1 MRVSLLGPGDVDKIT
16 KYGKINKKEL
26 SKLIKD
32 IAVLLAKKGFEIVLV
47 PAKGIGYLIAQEY
60 KKNKGKKIIG
70 AVPRDDK
77 EFGLGH
83 IEKYLSIMDEEVNI
97 GDWYDLNGRIA
108 AMSDVALVIG
118 LGCGTMCDICELKY
132 HYLYKNCKTQLV
144 IFENTIS
151 RHLHPELEDD
161 LKGIIYI
168 NSVAELEKIID
179 EVKK

>member
-1 MRVSLLGPGDVDKIT
+1 MRVSLLGPGDVNKIT
-16 KYGKINKKEL
+16 KYGRIKKNEL
-26 SKLIKD
+26 DKLIKE
-32 IAVLLAKKGFEIVLV
+32 IAVLLAIKGFEIVLV
-47 PAKGIGYLIAQEY
+47 PAKGIGFLIATEY

-70 AVPRDDK
+70 AMPRDDK

-83 IEKYLSIMDEEVNI
+83 IEKYLSIMDEEINI
-97 GDWYDLNGRIA
+97 GDWYDLNGKIA

-151 RHLHPELEDD
+151 KRLHPELEDD
-161 LKGIIYI
+161 LPGIIYI
-168 NSVAELEKIID
+168 NSVAELEKIL
-179 EVKK
+179 ERMKK